1 MIAFRRRWA
10 GFTLVEL
17 MITVVIV
24 GVLASIAVPSMQQLI
39 LTQNVRTGASD
50 LQTALYF
57 ARSEAI
63 KRAANVDI
71 VPCSSKFP
79 PTCGT
84 GSPDWTKGWVV
95 QVGGGGAI
103 LRTQNA
109 LSDQLST
116 MTGTTITYRSDG
128 RVTSTPATIA
138 FTTSNTKVAA
148 RCIKIDLSGRPNV
161 GNYASAGTNT
171 CT

>member
-1 MIAFRRRWA
+1 MNRTRTCA

-24 GVLASIAVPSMQQLI
+24 GVLATIAAPAMQHLI
-39 LTQNVRTGASD
+39 LTQYVRSGTTD

-63 KRAANVDI
+63 KRATNVDI
-71 VPCSSKFP
+71 VPCSSRYP

-84 GSPDWTKGWVV
+84 GSPKWNNGWLVRIS
-95 QVGGGGAI
+95 GGAT

-109 LSDQLST
+109 LSDQLSD
-116 MTGTTITYRSDG
+116 MTGATVTYRSDG
-128 RVTSTPATIA
+128 RVTVTPSTMI
-138 FTTSNTKVAA
+138 FRTSNNKVVA
-148 RCIKIDLSGRPNV
+148 RCISIDLSGRPNV
-161 GNYASAGTNT
+161 VLDGNGDPSDGCN
-171 CT
+171 